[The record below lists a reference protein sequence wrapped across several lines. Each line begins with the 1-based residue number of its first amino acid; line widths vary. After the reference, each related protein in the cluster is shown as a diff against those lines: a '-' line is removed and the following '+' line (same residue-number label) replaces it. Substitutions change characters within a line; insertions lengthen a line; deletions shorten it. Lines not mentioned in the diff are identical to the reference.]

1 MRYSSCVSRALQ
13 SLEIIDERWVIA
25 LSIGKLLN
33 LLHPVCYDCVFT
45 LLLKYYG
52 FQYFFIFF
60 FAILIGLINETTTIT
75 CLNLIF
81 FLQIFENVLFMLLI
95 NPEIDSIRFC
105 IFFTNIERFLI
116 KYQRE
121 VILNDFK
128 LSYYILWL
136 TFKIILLLL

>member
-60 FAILIGLINETTTIT
+60 FRYIDRINQW
-75 CLNLIF
+75 NNNNNMFKFNF

-116 KYQRE
+116 KYTTRSDIKRFQI
-121 VILNDFK
+121 V
-128 LSYYILWL
+128 
-136 TFKIILLLL
+136 LLHFMINV